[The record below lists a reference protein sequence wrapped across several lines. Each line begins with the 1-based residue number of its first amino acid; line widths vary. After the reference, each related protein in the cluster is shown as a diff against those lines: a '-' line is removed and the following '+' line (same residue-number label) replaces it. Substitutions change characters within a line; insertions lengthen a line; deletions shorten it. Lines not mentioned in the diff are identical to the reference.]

1 MYKDKRTESSQATR
15 VDIEDE
21 QIPPVQALGFRQ
33 SGMILC
39 DTEMILW
46 IVYEKYKSST
56 TSFSRKNNQLH
67 KHYNQNSKWI
77 MQADCWRQIIVFLY
91 VKISNG
97 RIMTPKIHFHKYRGK
112 RALTT
117 LPATRSLGPSL
128 RPAHDTMINASVVA
142 WNQQITFVNL
152 NATFAS

>member
-46 IVYEKYKSST
+46 IVYEKYTSST

-67 KHYNQNSKWI
+67 KQYNQNSKWI
-77 MQADCWRQIIVFLY
+77 MQADCWRQIIVFLF
-91 VKISNG
+91 VKISKG
-97 RIMTPKIHFHKYRGK
+97 RIMTPKIHLHKVLWETGIDHF
-112 RALTT
+112 A
-117 LPATRSLGPSL
+117 SNSVGPSL
-128 RPAHDTMINASVVA
+128 CPTHDTMINASVVA
-142 WNQQITFVNL
+142 WNQQKTFVNL